1 MERNDDMKHV
11 DAEGTTDAESTT
23 DAEVTVEGNHID
35 GFYLRDNRDEAKH
48 EEAKHEEAKHE
59 EAKHEETKHEEA
71 IKQVKELYVNL
82 VEAEQ
87 HDDDD
92 DEEPHVVLPH
102 IEAQLTE
109 VEATNH
115 EEKHT
120 EAERTT
126 EDVSTTHNGGCE
138 SINSYNNI
146 KDDEI
151 IVSDYF
157 SHLNEVGMSYTEHLC
172 FSLKLG
178 ACMLVGSV
186 AAIIHAVYPD
196 ILITSTTDTIH
207 YIQKELKKRNDMIE
221 LQKRI
226 NKELHKI
233 KRH

>member
-1 MERNDDMKHV
+1 M
-11 DAEGTTDAESTT
+11 
-23 DAEVTVEGNHID
+23 VE
-35 GFYLRDNRDEAKH
+35 E
-48 EEAKHEEAKHE
+48 
-59 EAKHEETKHEEA
+59 
-71 IKQVKELYVNL
+71 
-82 VEAEQ
+82 EQ
-87 HDDDD
+87 HDDD
-92 DEEPHVVLPH
+92 EEPRVVLPH

-120 EAERTT
+120 EAKHVA
-126 EDVSTTHNGGCE
+126 DTTHNGGRE